1 MGPFEFIKAI
11 NTSKDVMKDN
21 SLAEKDY
28 IPFLVNRGLS
38 FFQDTVIQI
47 NEMNIRHYIDNK
59 LQIDYLLNNIR
70 PRKRWS
76 KWLKPDKIDNLE
88 LVKTYFGFGNEKAKE
103 ALEVLSNED
112 IEEIK
117 SKLAKGGVEKNDYKY
132 RRDG

>member
-59 LQIDYLLNNIR
+59 LQFDYLLNNIR

-88 LVKTYFGFGNEKAKE
+88 LVKSYFGFGNEKAKE